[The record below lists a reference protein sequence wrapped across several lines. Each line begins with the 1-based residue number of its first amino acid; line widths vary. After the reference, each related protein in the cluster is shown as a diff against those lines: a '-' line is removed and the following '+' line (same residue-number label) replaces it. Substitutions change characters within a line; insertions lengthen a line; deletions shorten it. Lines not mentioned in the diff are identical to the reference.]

1 MSTFFRYERLEKIA
15 AGSFAVVYRGRDREL
30 RRDVAIKQIHAQFLA
45 DGQQLTNYWQEAQL
59 LASLPHPHVLT
70 IYDIVRSRGWLVLER
85 MHGSLERECHGEGI
99 DLDYLRA
106 VLRDCLQ
113 ALRFLHANGVIHGDV
128 KPSNLLLDAQ
138 GRVKVGDFGLARRVN
153 SGTGSLLKGTTKY
166 MAPEVASEQFGPVGP
181 SSDLV
186 LAGLFG
192 L

>member
-138 GRVKVGDFGLARRVN
+138 GRVKVAILDCATSRQQRDRQPFEGDH
-153 SGTGSLLKGTTKY
+153 
-166 MAPEVASEQFGPVGP
+166 EVHGPGGGVGAVRP
-181 SSDLV
+181 GWSVQRSV